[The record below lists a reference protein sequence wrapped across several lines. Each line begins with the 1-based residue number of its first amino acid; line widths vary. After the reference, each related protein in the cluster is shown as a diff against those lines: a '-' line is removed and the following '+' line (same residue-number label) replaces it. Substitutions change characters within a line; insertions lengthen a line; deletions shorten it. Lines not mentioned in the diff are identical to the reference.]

1 MKTKPKLLTL
11 SGSTRKNSSNEK
23 LLRALAGEYANEIS
37 FENFDLESL
46 PYFSAGLNTDEMPV
60 SVIAF
65 LDKISTA
72 DAVLICSPEY
82 VFSLPGI
89 LKNALEWTVSE
100 TVFSFKPFAFII
112 LSASGIKA
120 FESLDLIMS
129 TLLQEEIPAE
139 LKLLISGGQG
149 KFDENGHFTDLKTEA
164 AVFKLIN
171 TLTISLKKNW
181 R

>member
-23 LLRALAGEYANEIS
+23 LLQAIAREYAEEYS

-46 PYFSAGLNTDEMPV
+46 PYFSAGLPPNEIPAN
-60 SVIAF
+60 VITF
-65 LDKISTA
+65 LGKISAA
-72 DAVLICSPEY
+72 DAILICSPEY

-129 TLLQEEIPAE
+129 TLLQEEIPTE

-149 KFDENGHFTDLKTEA
+149 KFNENGHFTDQQTQK
-164 AVFKLIN
+164 AVFKLMN
-171 TLTISLKKNW
+171 ALTICLKKN
-181 R
+181 